1 MNGEAE
7 RETALSAAIGMS
19 AARASYDAHAKRLIA
34 YREVFAR
41 ILKGCV
47 PGFGGLDVATIRDV
61 CLKEPPQ
68 IGTVPVEPG
77 MSQERGRRDAA
88 SARERSLDT
97 IALRNGEDA
106 VPGEGTVFFDVM
118 GEAFAPGRG
127 EGGDS
132 EATKVY
138 VNVEAQGGGQ
148 PGRRIVSRAQF
159 YAAREM
165 SRQYGVEFTSPH
177 YELLKRACTVWLLFD
192 PPEELRGRVVIA
204 GFRWSEEG
212 VPIAAPRWTGEADL
226 MTVALVGLTDEAGYT
241 GIARMLG
248 VLFSKTMGPA
258 VKKAVLRDEFGLEMT
273 RSMEEGEADMGSIAD
288 WLVSSTRRE
297 AIEEG
302 RQEGLLMAVRNLM
315 KKTGS
320 SADEAMD
327 TLGVPE
333 DVRPTIEDGLNKH
346 AVGELIAG

>member
-1 MNGEAE
+1 
-7 RETALSAAIGMS
+7 
-19 AARASYDAHAKRLIA
+19 
-34 YREVFAR
+34 
-41 ILKGCV
+41 
-47 PGFGGLDVATIRDV
+47 
-61 CLKEPPQ
+61 
-68 IGTVPVEPG
+68 
-77 MSQERGRRDAA
+77 
-88 SARERSLDT
+88 
-97 IALRNGEDA
+97 
-106 VPGEGTVFFDVM
+106 
-118 GEAFAPGRG
+118 
-127 EGGDS
+127 
-132 EATKVY
+132 
-138 VNVEAQGGGQ
+138 
-148 PGRRIVSRAQF
+148 
-159 YAAREM
+159 
-165 SRQYGVEFTSPH
+165 
-177 YELLKRACTVWLLFD
+177 
-192 PPEELRGRVVIA
+192 
-204 GFRWSEEG
+204 
-212 VPIAAPRWTGEADL
+212 

-248 VLFSKTMGPA
+248 VLFSKTMGLA